1 MFFEI
6 LQTFVLLFAYFA
18 AFELGKMAVTP
29 KAQWKRAAAGQS
41 AFMSG
46 DWVLYQKIYMG
57 VVGVAVLLTLMS
69 AGGGMMGG
77 GMFGGGMMGGGYGGG
92 YGY

>member
-1 MFFEI
+1 MFFAI

-29 KAQWKRAAAGQS
+29 PSQWRRAAPGQN

-46 DWVLYQKIYMG
+46 DWALYQKIYFG
-57 VVGVAVLLTLMS
+57 VVGLAVLLTLIS
-69 AGGGMMGG
+69 SGGGMMGG
-77 GMFGGGMMGGGYGGG
+77 SMFGGGYGGG